1 MRRPITRLLRAATD
15 LILPR
20 SCVHCGHCCNHRDYE
35 FLCKKCASEI
45 FFVQNPCCTTCGYPY
60 IGAFVDPKRCPHC
73 APLDPLFDQGRILLL
88 AQGTGRSLLHEL
100 KYRRGFYIL
109 RDIAKMVLNSSEYT
123 NYIKGARLI
132 PVPLHPVKFR
142 ERGFNQSQKLA
153 AMLAKTC
160 QAEVVYLLRRTQNT
174 KSQTRLNRHSREQNV
189 KNAFAIATN
198 ARVIPNDD
206 YILIDDVFTTGS
218 TLNACAQVLRQAGA
232 KSIRVATVGHG

>member
-1 MRRPITRLLRAATD
+1 MRRPITRFLRAATD

-20 SCVHCGHCCNHRDYE
+20 NCVHCGHCSNHGDYE
-35 FLCKKCASEI
+35 FLCKKCVSEI
-45 FFVQNPCCTTCGYPY
+45 FFARNPCCTTCGYPY
-60 IGAFVDPKRCPHC
+60 LGAFVNPKRCPHC

-160 QAEVVYLLRRTQNT
+160 QAEVVHLLRRTQNT